1 MRCTQFWYEVLTSKV
16 YEGRLLQRIA
26 RQVVQFGSGSWLR
39 SIGRCIGEFGW
50 QDLSG
55 NAIRDL
61 SRGDLRN
68 MLWNISWRKV
78 KDGWLKELNEK
89 PKLSM
94 LKMLVDCGVE
104 SSCAYVKSK
113 SERRI
118 LMKLMCI
125 IGWWSAMPLAVRGN
139 LYWNSWKTLMMALT
153 RRPRSRRLHPSS
165 QMHAPT
171 TNY

>member
-1 MRCTQFWYEVLTSKV
+1 MYWGIWTH
-16 YEGRLLQRIA
+16 
-26 RQVVQFGSGSWLR
+26 
-39 SIGRCIGEFGW
+39 
-50 QDLSG
+50 G

-61 SRGDLRN
+61 SKEDLRS
-68 MLWNISWRKV
+68 MLWSIAWRKV

-118 LMKLMCI
+118 LMKPRGGTAPLQIKMGRWQGIRQEERLCKQCD
-125 IGWWSAMPLAVRGN
+125 SAWCTGGCVSLDGGVQC
-139 LYWNSWKTLMMALT
+139 L
-153 RRPRSRRLHPSS
+153 
-165 QMHAPT
+165 
-171 TNY
+171 